1 VPQLALSPA
10 VARLSR
16 AYGAAAPLR
25 DPLQLILWEN
35 IGYLIDDEKRAA
47 LFEEFGER
55 VGFDAAA
62 IARAPQSV
70 LADIAKRGGMRP
82 GTRVQRWLAI
92 AHIVLAE
99 GGGDLKRT
107 LRTLPLTKARALLKK
122 FPGIGDPGADKILL
136 FAGIAGVPSLESN
149 GLRAMVRLGY
159 APEEKSYAATYK
171 GACRV
176 LEKAAGGDP
185 RWLMSAYVVLREH
198 GRHLCKRS
206 KPQCMTCMLDK
217 VCDHVALTRM

>member
-1 VPQLALSPA
+1 VPKLALSPA

-16 AYGAAAPLR
+16 AYRAEPPMR
-25 DPLQLILWEN
+25 DPLHLILWEN
-35 IGYLIDDEKRAA
+35 IGYLIDDERRAE

-55 VGFDAAA
+55 VGFDANA
-62 IARAPQSV
+62 IARAQHST
-70 LADIAKRGGMRP
+70 LLDIATRGGMRP
-82 GTRVQRWLAI
+82 VTRVQRWRTI

-99 GGGDLKRT
+99 GKGDLGRT
-107 LRTLPLTKARALLKK
+107 LRELPLSKARALLKR
-122 FPGIGDPGADKILL
+122 FPAIGDPGADKILL

-176 LEKAAGGDP
+176 LAKASGGDP
-185 RWLMSAYVVLREH
+185 QWLMSAYVALREH

-206 KPQCMTCMLDK
+206 KPQCMACMLDK